1 MITSCNPSIF
11 DGQNAR
17 TFLEQLRKPA
27 GGGIA
32 DHLCNLPHGEIC
44 INEQMLCLTHSSPLN
59 ILRDAASELPLE
71 AAFQLGFAH
80 AGDADKALQRNIKG
94 IVVGDVADH
103 VLQALPVR
111 I

>member
-59 ILRDAASELPLE
+59 ILRDAASELPLD
-71 AAFQLGFAH
+71 AAFQLAFAH
-80 AGDADKALQRNIKG
+80 AGDICK
-94 IVVGDVADH
+94 
-103 VLQALPVR
+103 PF
-111 I
+111 

>member
-27 GGGIA
+27 GCRIA
-32 DHLCNLPHGEIC
+32 NHFRNLSHRKIR
-44 INEQMLCLTHSSPLN
+44 IYEQMLCLTHSSPLN

-71 AAFQLGFAH
+71 AAFQLAFAH
-80 AGDADKALQRNIKG
+80 AGDICK
-94 IVVGDVADH
+94 
-103 VLQALPVR
+103 PF
-111 I
+111 